1 MTLAARTN
9 SEKIESAEREIL
21 EQKHLLKQFQE
32 RYSLEVSLLQ
42 SEVDKLTTKTQELM
56 LKAGVLEQRI
66 VSAEKLLDEGRTR
79 RWQVWLAF
87 FGAILSATIALVVA
101 LVRRP

>member
-1 MTLAARTN
+1 MAARTN

-32 RYSLEVSLLQ
+32 RYGLEVGLLE
-42 SEVDKLTTKTQELM
+42 SEAEKLTKSTQDLT
-56 LKAGVLEQRI
+56 LKVAVLEHRLA
-66 VSAEKLLDEGRTR
+66 SAEKLLDEGRTR

-87 FGAILSATIALVVA
+87 LGAFLSAAVALAVA